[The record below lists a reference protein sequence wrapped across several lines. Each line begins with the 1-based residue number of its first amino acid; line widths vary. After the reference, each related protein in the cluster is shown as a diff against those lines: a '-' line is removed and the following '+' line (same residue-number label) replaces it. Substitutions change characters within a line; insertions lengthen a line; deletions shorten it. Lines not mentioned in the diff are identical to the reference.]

1 MPDEP
6 SALQKTELWNILL
19 DTVHALPMFKNHKRY
34 VEEVMLK
41 EKPDISS
48 KELAIQI
55 NIPLGEAIV
64 ILYELRRGEAE
75 PAVTNVATSPSKGP
89 DRTLLDF
96 TRRDSQE

>member
-64 ILYELRRGEAE
+64 ILYELRGGRQE
-75 PAVTNVATSPSKGP
+75 PAVDQRCHEPFEG
-89 DRTLLDF
+89 
-96 TRRDSQE
+96 TRSHLI